1 MCGSIVINRSLCWGL
16 LARADFQYCGINRQM
31 KVFRDRWQF
40 ELKIVRHITP
50 ILVRL
55 RQNLEG
61 QFLILSN
68 WYRLCCRTRVPR
80 SSPGMLVAI
89 IDESRPTS
97 IISLGLRVVNLRCGD
112 SATRGRGCLGGALV
126 FACGRW
132 LESRQALR
140 VAFVALLF
148 IASIAGVVL
157 SSVFTEW
164 WVSLLISVYMSWCLR
179 FSPRFPASG
188 SSLRAGPGGV
198 EGVWPSLSLIGV
210 AGCLGWV

>member
-1 MCGSIVINRSLCWGL
+1 
-16 LARADFQYCGINRQM
+16 M
-31 KVFRDRWQF
+31 KAFRDRWQF

-61 QFLILSN
+61 
-68 WYRLCCRTRVPR
+68 YRLCCRTRVPK

-97 IISLGLRVVNLRCGD
+97 TISLG
-112 SATRGRGCLGGALV
+112 
-126 FACGRW
+126 
-132 LESRQALR
+132 LR
-140 VAFVALLF
+140 VAFVALLL

-164 WVSLLISVYMSWCLR
+164 WVSLLTSVYMSWVPPLL
-179 FSPRFPASG
+179 SPFPRIRIVPG
-188 SSLRAGPGGV
+188 LVEQKEYGRAY
-198 EGVWPSLSLIGV
+198 
-210 AGCLGWV
+210 